1 MTGVL
6 AMMVYIGCYTDA
18 EHTNGIFAA
27 EVDARSGAMEVM
39 TAYPVENAIYLA
51 WSPDRRWLYSCER
64 SGLVA
69 FAAGADGKLVE
80 TDRLNLGMRCICHL
94 SVAADGSRVF
104 FAEYVAGK
112 AGSVTVKDGKF
123 GQPTVHVHSGSGPNL
138 PRQGSAHCH
147 QAVPSPD
154 GKGYVVV
161 DLGLDE
167 LVEYRLA
174 ADGSDSV
181 DAPPRRFKTTL
192 PGAGPRHFVFHPDGR
207 LAFLVSELYSKI
219 ETLAYDPDRGFT
231 ATLCRRDLLAGGGN
245 GRGSDQDLAAAVR
258 LAPEGGKVV
267 ASNRGEQSLVAFG
280 FDAKTGAL
288 DFKAR
293 SVLPGSWP
301 RDFIFL
307 TDTLALAAMERSGE
321 VHSLRY
327 DPATGSFKVLSTLGG
342 LHRPVAL
349 LK

>member
-1 MTGVL
+1 
-6 AMMVYIGCYTDA
+6 
-18 EHTNGIFAA
+18 
-27 EVDARSGAMEVM
+27 
-39 TAYPVENAIYLA
+39 
-51 WSPDRRWLYSCER
+51 
-64 SGLVA
+64 
-69 FAAGADGKLVE
+69 
-80 TDRLNLGMRCICHL
+80 MRCICHL
-94 SVAADGSRVF
+94 SVAAAGSRVF

-112 AGSVTVKDGKF
+112 AGSVAVKDGKF
-123 GQPTVHVHSGSGPNL
+123 GPPTVHVHSGSGPNL
-138 PRQGSAHCH
+138 PRQSSAHCH

-154 GKGYVVV
+154 GRGYVVV

-219 ETLAYDPDRGFT
+219 ETLAYDPARGFT
-231 ATLCRRDLLAGGGN
+231 ATLDRKDLLEGGGN

-267 ASNRGEQSLVAFG
+267 ASNRGEQTLVAFG

-288 DFKAR
+288 AFKAR

-307 TDTLALAAMERSGE
+307 SDTLALAAMERSGE

-327 DPATGSFKVLSTLGG
+327 DPATGSFRVLSTLGG